1 MCVICFLLTQKH
13 CTMLCKLLRAI
24 NRDYSCIYQYKQ
36 QNDVWAYYLS
46 VLQTY
51 AKRYEWTM
59 HTFAELRCITIRLRY
74 ICAHLNIIH
83 GNIQLCYVV
92 HIIGY
97 MYYIYQH
104 LVNLDFVRV
113 INYNTTLIIRII
125 VTIIFNPIR
134 FFELLVSNLSRQ
146 TNIYKP
152 IIWTIL
158 NIYKHISSKFSRDE
172 KLSPRV
178 YSAHD

>member
-1 MCVICFLLTQKH
+1 MMFEHII
-13 CTMLCKLLRAI
+13 R
-24 NRDYSCIYQYKQ
+24 
-36 QNDVWAYYLS
+36 

-97 MYYIYQH
+97 IYYIYQH

-113 INYNTTLIIRII
+113 INYNITLIIRII

-134 FFELLVSNLSRQ
+134 FFELLVSNLSKQ

-158 NIYKHISSKFSRDE
+158 NIYKHISCKFSRDE

>member
-1 MCVICFLLTQKH
+1 MFEHII
-13 CTMLCKLLRAI
+13 R
-24 NRDYSCIYQYKQ
+24 
-36 QNDVWAYYLS
+36 

-113 INYNTTLIIRII
+113 INYNITLIIRII

-146 TNIYKP
+146 TNRFQNTEYKIKSKLYKP

-158 NIYKHISSKFSRDE
+158 NIYKHISSKFSWDE
-172 KLSPRV
+172 KLSSRV